1 MSDFMILILIL
12 VLLICLVVTVV
23 GFVLYSG
30 LLAEVVVRTGSPP
43 VRNLIIA
50 YKFREGPYRDSGA
63 GYTESCSIG
72 PLLSCIGIFYDDP
85 KQVRAELRLLDNMV
99 LRDSVKRAVPWVSL
113 KH

>member
-12 VLLICLVVTVV
+12 VLVVCLLVTVV
-23 GFVLYSG
+23 GIVLYSG

-50 YKFREGPYRDSGA
+50 YKFKEGPYRDSGA

-72 PLLSCIGIFYDDP
+72 PRLSCIGIFYDDP
-85 KQVRAELRLLDNMV
+85 KQVRLESEVLDNLV
-99 LRDSVKRAVPWVSL
+99 LRDSVKRAVPGV
-113 KH
+113 